1 MPAKKQ
7 IQLFLASGC
16 LTEKT
21 MLAYHQGRLA
31 KEDRRSVKDHLEGCS
46 LCREAAEGL
55 SSIKDPGML
64 GREIAALNQRILV
77 QTTEK
82 PPVRTLHPGGR
93 KIPVM
98 KSWIFAAAA
107 SVVVLLG
114 FYFLIQRMQQPED
127 SHQLAAVTDTTQNEL
142 DQLRQNEQVAV
153 TDSRN
158 VVAEESIPVRASRS
172 VEPRFPEPEPQ
183 VIASAEN
190 TEAIADIPIA
200 SENTVPLPDSLIS
213 APETDQVAVVEIK
226 EMDASEP
233 PSVIEG
239 ISVGGVA
246 ARKEKSSFRTVTINQ
261 ETTQGED
268 IFLSADQMPVF
279 PGGDDSLSAFLRRN
293 LHYPQEALAL
303 GTEGTVYLTFVVEK
317 DGAVSDVRVRRGLS
331 EACNQEAIRVVSSM
345 PRWIPGQQGNTP
357 VRVQYNL
364 TIHFQFP
371 DKQ

>member
-1 MPAKKQ
+1 M
-7 IQLFLASGC
+7 QLFLASGC

-31 KEDRRSVKDHLEGCS
+31 EEDRRSVKDHLEGCP

-93 KIPVM
+93 KMPVM

-127 SHQLAAVTDTTQNEL
+127 SHQLAAVMDTIRNEP

-158 VVAEESIPVRASRS
+158 VAVEESIPVRTPRP
-172 VEPRFPEPEPQ
+172 VESRFPEPEPQ
-183 VIASAEN
+183 APVSVEI
-190 TEAIADIPIA
+190 TEALADTPSA
-200 SENTVPLPDSLIS
+200 SEITVPLPDSLIS
-213 APETDQVAVVEIK
+213 APETDQIAVVEIK
-226 EMDASEP
+226 EMAAAEP

-261 ETTQGED
+261 ETTQGEA

-279 PGGDDSLSAFLRRN
+279 PGGDDSLSAFLRGN
-293 LHYPQEALAL
+293 LHYPEEALVL

-317 DGAVSDVRVRRGLS
+317 DGTVSDVRVLRGLS
-331 EACNQEAIRVVSSM
+331 EACNQEAIRVVNSM
-345 PRWIPGQQGNTP
+345 PRWLPGRQHNTP

-364 TIHFQFP
+364 SIRFQLP
-371 DKQ
+371 K